1 MGLISPIFKKL
12 QVTTN
17 KLHQASNKWR
27 MKRNT
32 GKRSVMTCQYQ
43 NVSLAGEPI
52 KNGNNINN
60 GSGLHV
66 TLSV

>member
-1 MGLISPIFKKL
+1 
-12 QVTTN
+12 
-17 KLHQASNKWR
+17 
-27 MKRNT
+27 MKRDT